1 MNFHSGGLH
10 GSTFTRSGPGPAL
23 AVSWD
28 WGTDGERASPRK
40 LTAVKALAGLVSK
53 VRHMCTYKYMIFG
66 VDSREGLSWARIEGV
81 TYVYILVSAP
91 KHSYWK
97 Q

>member
-1 MNFHSGGLH
+1 
-10 GSTFTRSGPGPAL
+10 
-23 AVSWD
+23 
-28 WGTDGERASPRK
+28 
-40 LTAVKALAGLVSK
+40 
-53 VRHMCTYKYMIFG
+53 MCTYKYMIFG
-66 VDSREGLSWARIEGV
+66 VDSREGLSWARIEGE